1 MSKLR
6 LLTGLAVIAVSTT
19 SVLAQ
24 TPAPRPP
31 GQPPVVVI
39 TPPEPSMKAGV
50 LTCNM
55 SPSIGFVVGSR
66 QSLACLF
73 TPSGPYPPENY
84 LGEITRIG
92 IDIGITDGGV
102 LAWAVFMPT
111 RGSQF
116 GSLAG
121 SYGGV
126 SGDLSFGVGVGGNIL
141 FGGSDRSITLQPF
154 SVEGQVGV
162 NLAVGVSGLVLRLDE
177 AVR

>member
-6 LLTGLAVIAVSTT
+6 LLTALTAIVISST

-24 TPAPRPP
+24 MPPPRPP

-39 TPPEPSMKAGV
+39 TPPEPSAKAGV

-66 QSLACLF
+66 QRLACLF

-92 IDIGITDGGV
+92 VDIGITDGGV
-102 LAWAVFMPT
+102 MAWAVFMPT
-111 RGSQF
+111 RGSQY

-126 SGDLSFGVGVGGNIL
+126 SGDLSLGVGVGGNIL
-141 FGGSDRSITLQPF
+141 VGGSHRSVTLQPF

-162 NLAVGVSGLVLRLDE
+162 NLAVGVSGVVLRLDD
-177 AVR
+177 AAR